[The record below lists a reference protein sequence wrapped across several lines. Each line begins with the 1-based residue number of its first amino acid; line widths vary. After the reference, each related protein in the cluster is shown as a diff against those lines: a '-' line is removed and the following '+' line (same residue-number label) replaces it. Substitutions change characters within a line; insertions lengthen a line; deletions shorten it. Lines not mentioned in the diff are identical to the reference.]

1 MANNMSFTPFPEDA
15 YRLNIAVSK
24 SDLSIDQFFKALYS
38 IHPINCLRCYKT
50 KTYYTVEV
58 YQSTFTVQHN
68 LLCTKCS
75 QTDRLVGYGEIRELR
90 TWVLE
95 NYIQYTYCMNSG
107 CKDIQCVGT
116 TVQRTPCT
124 IVPPYYI
131 DIPHDELYS
140 GELDKLAIISQD
152 TISIRFT
159 YCCPK
164 CSNK

>member
-95 NYIQYTYCMNSG
+95 NYIQYTYTNDADDG
-107 CKDIQCVGT
+107 CLVRAVMIKNPLSFHNLRGFL
-116 TVQRTPCT
+116 
-124 IVPPYYI
+124 
-131 DIPHDELYS
+131 LYLPLS
-140 GELDKLAIISQD
+140 RL
-152 TISIRFT
+152 IR
-159 YCCPK
+159 
-164 CSNK
+164 SA